1 MLVAGLEIL
10 DSSVGWLL
18 IVAILGMLVA
28 SLGRQVCRLGML
40 VNANARNYYI
50 NLLTY

>member
-1 MLVAGLEIL
+1 MLVAALGIL
-10 DSSVGWLL
+10 VSSVGWSLK
-18 IVAILGMLVA
+18 VAILGMLVA

-50 NLLTY
+50 NLLTH